1 MLDMLVM
8 LVMLVMGCTL
18 SNRGHI
24 TEKWAREPPCA
35 TPNASTHALPAQ
47 LLIEIGAPLG
57 ALPVAAGGR
66 WDWQRPFPP
75 GIINRAALWGWGCP
89 QAAAGFSGVSSSFLG
104 FPSSLPQVSS
114 GFTCDCSGRVGTSG
128 DVLGGASWDSQ
139 DVPKFSLGSPG
150 GSRPAV
156 LPPLNVAA
164 LPLHRNCARRS
175 WVHTALPGHFGRSVP
190 WHYARQSTTS
200 LL

>member
-1 MLDMLVM
+1 MLD
-8 LVMLVMGCTL
+8 MLVMGCTL

-57 ALPVAAGGR
+57 ALPVAAEGR

-75 GIINRAALWGWGCP
+75 GISGSLGMSVPASRP
-89 QAAAGFSGVSSSFLG
+89 RVSQEFPRVSPGF
-104 FPSSLPQVSS
+104 PQVSLKS
-114 GFTCDCSGRVGTSG
+114 AWGLLATAPGVLELLGTSWG
-128 DVLGGASWDSQ
+128 GRLGIL
-139 DVPKFSLGSPG
+139 KMSPNFPG
-150 GSRPAV
+150 IPWGSRPAV

-190 WHYARQSTTS
+190 WRHARQSTTS